1 MQQFDLEQIAP
12 LVPEALGRFFHE
24 HPRVALAYSGG
35 CDSVFLLACAL
46 ASGAEVRPFM
56 VNTAF
61 QYAFEADD
69 ARLAADQLGS
79 ETNLLTLDIFAHPEV
94 IANPHDRCYHC
105 KKVIFTTI
113 KEAAAREGIEV
124 LIDGTNASDDPAR
137 RPGFR
142 AIEELGVHSP
152 LREANLAKDA
162 IRDLSRNMGL
172 VTADKPNYSC
182 LATRVEANCPI
193 TPELLA
199 SFVQEDW
206 RERETSV

>member
-1 MQQFDLEQIAP
+1 MQQLDLEQIVP
-12 LVPEALGRFFHE
+12 LVPEALTRFFRE
-24 HPRVALAYSGG
+24 YPRVALAYSGG

-46 ASGAEVRPFM
+46 ACGADVRPFT

-69 ARLAADQLGS
+69 ARLAAVQLGT
-79 ETNLLTLDIFAHPEV
+79 EATAIELDIFAHPEV
-94 IANPHDRCYHC
+94 TANPPDRCYHC

-113 KEAAAREGIEV
+113 KEVAAREGIDV

-142 AIEELGVHSP
+142 AIEELGVRSP
-152 LREANLAKDA
+152 LREAGLTKDA
-162 IRDLSRNMGL
+162 IRDLSRKMGL
-172 VTADKPNYSC
+172 LTADKPNYSC
-182 LATRVEANCPI
+182 LATRVQANRPI

-206 RERETSV
+206 RERETDA

>member
-1 MQQFDLEQIAP
+1 MQQLDLEQIAP
-12 LVPEALGRFFHE
+12 LV
-24 HPRVALAYSGG
+24 
-35 CDSVFLLACAL
+35 
-46 ASGAEVRPFM
+46 AEVRPFT

-61 QYAFEADD
+61 QYTFEADD

-79 ETNLLTLDIFAHPEV
+79 ETSLLTLDIFAHPEV
-94 IANPHDRCYHC
+94 TANPPDRCYHC

-152 LREANLAKDA
+152 LREAGLTKDA
-162 IRDLSRNMGL
+162 IRDLSRKMGL

>member
-1 MQQFDLEQIAP
+1 MQQLDLEQIAP
-12 LVPEALGRFFHE
+12 LMPEALGRFFHE

-46 ASGAEVRPFM
+46 ASGAEVRPFT

-79 ETNLLTLDIFAHPEV
+79 ETSLLALDIFAHPEV
-94 IANPHDRCYHC
+94 TANPPDRCYRC

-142 AIEELGVHSP
+142 AIEELGTEI
-152 LREANLAKDA
+152 LGNLVVD
-162 IRDLSRNMGL
+162 IGFQHPRSF
-172 VTADKPNYSC
+172 
-182 LATRVEANCPI
+182 
-193 TPELLA
+193 TPDGA
-199 SFVQEDW
+199 GH
-206 RERETSV
+206 RG